1 MAETIFTQY
10 SVSAN
15 STSFGGSMMVIIVAN
30 IRIKSSFGWSNYDFR
45 VVLLMKN
52 IHIYFA
58 SARNISML
66 CNMCY

>member
-1 MAETIFTQY
+1 MVETIFTQY
-10 SVSAN
+10 SVSVSSA
-15 STSFGGSMMVIIVAN
+15 SFGGPMMVIIAVN
-30 IRIKSSFGWSNYDFR
+30 IRNKSSFGWCNYDFR

-58 SARNISML
+58 SARNISVL